1 MRLLSFFALT
11 LLLSAGSSSLSFGQ
25 APKDMKY
32 YEAVSADGSELP
44 KPDPWC
50 KLAHFGSRSL
60 WECPRSVDL
69 GLPNLNSSHGKGEG
83 GAGGGFSGGGSS
95 SGGMNGGG
103 STGGMGVTP

>member
-69 GLPNLNSSHGKGEG
+69 GLPDSNSSHGKGEG
-83 GAGGGFSGGGSS
+83 GAGGGSS
-95 SGGMNGGG
+95 SGGMNGG
-103 STGGMGVTP
+103 STVGMH